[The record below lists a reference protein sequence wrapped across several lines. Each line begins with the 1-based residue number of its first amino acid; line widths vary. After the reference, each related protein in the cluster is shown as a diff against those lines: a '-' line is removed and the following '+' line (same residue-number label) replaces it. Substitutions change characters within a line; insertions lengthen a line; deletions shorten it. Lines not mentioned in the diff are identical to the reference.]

1 MHIPA
6 TVPSTKQSNYSKI
19 FESITRG
26 TGRLFLFAGDQKME
40 HLNDDFVGNSLP
52 AEVAD
57 SEHFFKI
64 ASEAKIGVFA
74 THLGLVARYG
84 KDYQNVPYLIKLNGK
99 TNLIPKDAKDPIS
112 RQWLDVEDIVR
123 FKSQSK
129 LQIVG
134 VGYTIYLG
142 SEYESIQLEQAA
154 KIVVDAHQ
162 HGLVVVLWIYPRGK
176 AVTDEKNIHTIAGAA
191 GVGLALGADFVK
203 VNFPYGDDVHAIAEK
218 YKEVTTAAGRVGVL
232 CVGGSK
238 QDTDTYIKAVR
249 EQITVAGARGVAV
262 GRNIYQQNLADAIT
276 TANKISDVVYS
287 V

>member
-57 SEHFFKI
+57 PEHFFKI

-203 VNFPYGDDVHAIAEK
+203 VNFPYGDDVHAIAKK

>member
-57 SEHFFKI
+57 PEHFFKI